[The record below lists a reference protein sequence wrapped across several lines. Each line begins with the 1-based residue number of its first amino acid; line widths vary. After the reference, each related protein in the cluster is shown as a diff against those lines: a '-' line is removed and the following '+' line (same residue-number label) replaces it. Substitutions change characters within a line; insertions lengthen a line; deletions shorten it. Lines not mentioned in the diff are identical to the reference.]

1 MHFKWIQGLSVTQ
14 SCPTLWDPMD
24 CSTQDFP
31 ILHHPPE
38 FLKLTSIES
47 VMPSNHLIVCRHFS
61 SCLQFFP
68 ASGSFPVSQLFT
80 SGGQSIGASASA
92 SVLPMNIQGWFH
104 LRLTSLTSLLS
115 MWFLSVSSKKRKKR
129 VSSNI
134 TQFKNLTSLVL
145 SLLYGSTLT
154 SVHDYWKNHSL
165 D

>member
-104 LRLTSLTSLLS
+104 LRLTGLTSLLS